1 MHRRVILRTLIIGS
15 RSRRVILETVGTEKP
30 IRFLEDSVFS
40 WSEFKRGEYLR
51 PVAACNFPLLFQ
63 RGVLICARAVS
74 GLERPQSNDD
84 PEIGYF
90 NTSVRGDVSFPAAG
104 IAPYLP
110 TRSNLGQS
118 SSNRAYGSFRCR
130 EMKGI
135 PSLNSR
141 INLLHSLGHIRFEKS
156 YSARPRDALSVR
168 REPMVQATS
177 IRQGSFNLSNSPQ
190 LRGDFAILAS
200 EFSQFPNQPL
210 FERGCGGNA
219 RQRVRGSHGLQLKVI
234 HVRSVHNIDELN
246 RFLFFVL

>member
-1 MHRRVILRTLIIGS
+1 M
-15 RSRRVILETVGTEKP
+15 
-30 IRFLEDSVFS
+30 FS

-141 INLLHSLGHIRFEKS
+141 INLLHSLGHIRFEKG
-156 YSARPRDALSVR
+156 YSARPREALSVR
-168 REPMVQATS
+168 REPLVQVVLDSTRFLS
-177 IRQGSFNLSNSPQ
+177 ICRTARSCAVISRFWRVSSRSSPISLSLSEDAAGTLDSVFADRTDSNS
-190 LRGDFAILAS
+190 RSFMYAVSTILTS
-200 EFSQFPNQPL
+200 
-210 FERGCGGNA
+210 
-219 RQRVRGSHGLQLKVI
+219 
-234 HVRSVHNIDELN
+234 
-246 RFLFFVL
+246 